1 MNKMTSVS
9 KEVVENEKES
19 TAPVVVENE
28 KKSTSE
34 VGEAEVLTYAFCDE
48 EYVESENKED
58 SSEWFSET
66 HKGRFIVDED
76 SDLWYKWHEG
86 RGNPNGK
93 FCRENYCNSGGYVW
107 SICGCQQFNNGECMR
122 SGKHKPDYDLSD
134 DDYESDYSGDDDR

>member
-1 MNKMTSVS
+1 MTTVN
-9 KEVVENEKES
+9 EVV
-19 TAPVVVENE
+19 VVVENE
-28 KKSTSE
+28 KSSASVVVESEMKSTSE
-34 VGEAEVLTYAFCDE
+34 VGKNEVLTCAFCDE

-58 SSEWFSET
+58 SCEWFSET

-122 SGKHKPDYDLSD
+122 SGKHKPEYDLSD